1 MVEQTDIDKILD
13 AADIVSVIGQYV
25 NLHKRGANYFGCCPF
40 HDEKTASMSVSTA
53 KNMFKCFGCGKSGN
67 VISFVAD
74 IEGINYGEA
83 ARVLAKKYGIDIKE
97 KELTSEELARQ
108 KERESLYSALDS
120 AQKFFENR
128 LHTDTEAISYLKSR
142 CISDDTI
149 RDYMAGYSGQNFEM
163 SANLSSVYSPDVLKK
178 ADLIKIGQHNNM
190 LDTFRDR
197 ITFPFLDN
205 YGRIV
210 GFTGRGITDNAIN
223 FAKYLNTS
231 ETPLF
236 HKGEELFGLYQAR
249 NEITRSNKVYMV
261 EGQFDVLSFHQNGI
275 KNVVCGSST
284 AFTEQQRKKLLR
296 LTQNITLI
304 YDNDAAG
311 VAGAIKHIPELVASG
326 FAVRAVALPD
336 KMDPDDFAK
345 SKGGELVYWIEK
357 NEKSFVEYLYNK
369 IYKDVADEVEREK
382 GLQTIISA
390 IAKETTQSLRNSY
403 ISSLA
408 KLTKIGTDILMPK
421 IKTFMHKDKSRPI
434 ETVIN
439 GFAGLEDA
447 KQYLDEE
454 HDSIILTSSWPDFES
469 KYEQEPIVYFSGL
482 PTESDIQQLRH
493 ICNNVKITEPDT
505 DLNEKYENNEILL
518 LKQMFAMN
526 ILIEIQD
533 MDEDENETVVG
544 FITWYVNLYVRK
556 INTDSPTNDITDIYL
571 SRLAEMIAD
580 APQTTRIRC
589 TKDWAKAL
597 NITEKSLKDIVKPFL
612 DAKKS
617 KKKITQERDDFS
629 DDMMDIDAEKIPDYV
644 LNDETYSRMNS
655 RYEFYPMLSKSGT
668 PICYMFKNPGGSYSR
683 VCDFYMEPLL
693 HVYDKDPELNKR
705 VLKLNSIH
713 RKKPIYVEW
722 KSSTFANMAIFK
734 TQLVLEGDYNF
745 ENGTVKHFDK
755 IWTWM
760 SHEFR
765 RCVELRVFGQQR
777 EDFFAWSNAIFH
789 KNEQGEY
796 EVKKVDNLGIVEH
809 DGELYYSPAFS
820 EMYAGERQDN
830 DKYEQDKWLVY
841 TDVPENKQITFAEW
855 ADLFCKVYKI
865 NSNGAWGVIYAIM
878 CAFRSDIWPI
888 SRLFTAIFFVGQT
901 SSGKSQIA
909 VSIRSLFEKPDAPA
923 AKLESVSDAA
933 FFSLLERFRDVP
945 CIFDEYNDEEINDV
959 KFQGLKACTYDGDG
973 KQKRKSATG
982 NDISVSKVNA
992 PIILLGQEA
1001 PQRDDNALSNRLV
1014 LCEVPA
1020 YNYMDDKEA
1029 QQIFRKLK
1037 QHERDGLSY
1046 LLAEVLKLRPI
1057 FRAHFE
1063 EIQKQC
1069 TREIMDKIDKM
1080 QGRSGD
1086 QNRIIITISMFT
1098 ATCKIMEEYAPN
1110 LRLPFT
1116 YNEFI
1121 ELGMQK
1127 IKQQVEMIARSDKL
1141 ASFFNTIDYLIDKGT
1156 LKFGRDIKIEQP
1168 TKLKLKGGEE
1178 VIMKPSDSRVLYMNI
1193 SNVHKMYLMAMTGE
1207 KPLTLTT
1214 LEVNLKSHPSYIGTV
1229 SNTRFRW
1236 QEVREV
1242 PRGETSD
1249 ANVYNNELKRI
1260 VENKEKQTSAIVL
1273 NYDIL
1278 QKFMGIDFER
1288 LGANSQS
1295 STPVTQKPISEQTLH
1310 HIDVPEEDKDKPF

>member
-1 MVEQTDIDKILD
+1 MVEQNDIDRILD
-13 AADIVSVIGQYV
+13 AANIVDVIGRYV

-40 HDEKTASMSVSTA
+40 HNEKTASMSVSPS
-53 KNMFKCFGCGKSGN
+53 KKMFKCFGCGKSGN

-74 IEGINYGEA
+74 MEGINYGEA
-83 ARVLAKKYGIDIKE
+83 ARLLAHQYGIAI
-97 KELTSEELARQ
+97 
-108 KERESLYSALDS
+108 KEREQTPDEIQKQKDRERLYNVLDA
-120 AQKFFENR
+120 AQKFFSSR
-128 LHTDTEAISYLKSR
+128 LKQDSDAISYLKSR

-149 RDYMAGYSGQNFEM
+149 KDYMAGSCGPRFEM
-163 SANLSSVYSPDVLKK
+163 SATLGVYGQDILQQ
-178 ADLIKIGQHNNM
+178 ADLIKIYQHGEVV
-190 LDTFRDR
+190 DTFRDR
-197 ITFPFLDN
+197 ITFPFLDH
-205 YGRIV
+205 YGRVI
-210 GFTGRGITDNAIN
+210 GFTGRGITDNTIK
-223 FAKYLNTS
+223 FAKYLNTA
-231 ETPLF
+231 ETPLY
-236 HKGEELFGLYQAR
+236 HKGNELFGLFQAR
-249 NEITRSNKVYMV
+249 NEITRTNKVYMV

-284 AFTEQQRKKLLR
+284 AFTEQQRKKLLN
-296 LTQNITLI
+296 LTHNITII
-304 YDNDAAG
+304 YDDDAAG
-311 VAGAIKHIPELVASG
+311 VAGAVKHIPELISAG
-326 FAVRAVALPD
+326 FAVRAVSLPQG
-336 KMDPDDFAK
+336 MDPDDFAK
-345 SKGGELVYWIEK
+345 SKGGELPMWIQK

-369 IYKDVADEVEREK
+369 LYKDIDDEVVRES
-382 GLQTIISA
+382 GLQTIINA
-390 IAKETTQSLRNSY
+390 IAKESTQSLRNAYMSTL
-403 ISSLA
+403 S

-421 IKTFMHKDKSRPI
+421 LKNVLHQNKSTEP
-434 ETVIN
+434 VAN
-439 GFAGLEDA
+439 GFFGLDEA
-447 KQYLDEE
+447 KDYLDADN
-454 HDSIILTSSWPDFES
+454 DSIILTSSWPDFEQN
-469 KYEQEPIVYFSGL
+469 YEQEPIVYFTGL

-493 ICNNVKITEPDT
+493 ICNNVKITEPDE
-505 DLNEKYENNEILL
+505 DLNEKFENNEIRL
-518 LKQMFAMN
+518 LKTMFSMN
-526 ILIEIQD
+526 FLIEVNTTND
-533 MDEDENETVVG
+533 DGDTTLG
-544 FITWYVNLYVRK
+544 FITWYVNLYVHK
-556 INTDSPTNDITDIYL
+556 IDADNPTNDIVDIYL

-580 APQTTRIRC
+580 APPTTRIRC

-597 NITEKSLKDIVKPFL
+597 NITEKSLKDIIKPFL

-644 LNDETYSRMNS
+644 LNDDTYNKMNS

-668 PICYMFKNPGGSYSR
+668 PICYMFKNQSGSYSR

-722 KSSTFANMAIFK
+722 KSSTFANMAVFK

-789 KNEQGEY
+789 KTDTGDY

-809 DGELYYSPAFS
+809 AGELYYSPAFS
-820 EMYAGERQDN
+820 EMYASERQDN

-841 TDVPENKQITFAEW
+841 TDVPEARRITFNEW
-855 ADLFCKVYKI
+855 ADLFCRVYKI
-865 NSNGAWGVIYAIM
+865 NDNGAWGVIYAIM

-982 NDISVSKVNA
+982 NDVEVSKVNA

-1020 YNYMDDKEA
+1020 YNYMEDPEA
-1029 QQIFRKLK
+1029 QRIFRELK

-1057 FRAHFE
+1057 FRSKFE

-1069 TREIMDKIDKM
+1069 TKEMMAKAGSM

-1086 QNRIIITISMFT
+1086 KNRIIVTISMFT
-1098 ATCKIMEEYAPN
+1098 ATCKLMEQYAPH
-1110 LRLPFT
+1110 LQLPFT
-1116 YNEFI
+1116 YNQFL
-1121 ELGMQK
+1121 ELGMAK
-1127 IKQQVEMIARSDKL
+1127 VIQQVEMIARSDKL
-1141 ASFFNTIDYLIDKGT
+1141 ASFFNTIDYLIDKGS
-1156 LKFGRDIKIEQP
+1156 LKYGRDIKIEQP
-1168 TKLKLKGGEE
+1168 GRVTLKGGQE
-1178 VIMKPSDSRVLYMNI
+1178 VIMKPSDSKVLYMNI

-1214 LEVNLKSHPSYIGTV
+1214 LEVNLKSHPAFIGTV
-1229 SNTRFRW
+1229 GNTRFRW

-1242 PRGETSD
+1242 PRTEVASSGD
-1249 ANVYNNELKRI
+1249 DPAIFNNELKRI
-1260 VENKEKQTSAIVL
+1260 VENREKQTSAVVL

-1278 QKFMGIDFER
+1278 QKFMGVDFER
-1288 LGANSQS
+1288 
-1295 STPVTQKPISEQTLH
+1295 KISDTASDINEVKQALTT
-1310 HIDVPEEDKDKPF
+1310 DKEKDLPF